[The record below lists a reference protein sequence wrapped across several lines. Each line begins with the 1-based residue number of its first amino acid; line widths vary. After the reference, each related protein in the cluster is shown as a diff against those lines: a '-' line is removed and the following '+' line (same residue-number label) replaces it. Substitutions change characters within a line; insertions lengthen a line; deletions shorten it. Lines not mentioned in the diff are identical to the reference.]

1 MVKKLL
7 VGFASVALAVASAAT
22 GYNVKFY
29 SPVTVSGAKLQP
41 GTYRVEVNGSMA
53 VIKNGKKVAEVPVK
67 VENVEEK
74 YRTNTLRLDGDR
86 VAEIG
91 VAGTHTKLVFDQTG
105 DSTK

>member
-7 VGFASVALAVASAAT
+7 FGFASVALAVASAAS

-29 SPVTVSGAKLQP
+29 TPVTVSGAKLQP
-41 GTYRVEVNGSMA
+41 GTYRVEVNGSTA

-67 VENVEEK
+67 IENTEQK
-74 YRTNTLRLDGDR
+74 YQSNTLRLDGDR

-91 VAGTHTKLVFDQTG
+91 IAGTRTKLVFEQTG